1 MEDASRRYNDY
12 SSREKSK
19 IVDVSSKVMLAS
31 IIILFSIIVL
41 VIILHFYAKWYWRR
55 RIGNQNGGTLRR
67 RFVFT
72 PSQDQNVTFRQ
83 GLAAS
88 VMKSLPIVTFSS
100 SEFKDGLECAVC
112 LSEVEEGE
120 KARVLPKCNH
130 GFHVDCIDMWFQ
142 SHSTCPLCRN
152 PVSVESPSSTSPVD
166 SSDLESQQS
175 SPAGNNNNNNN
186 GLLSVEATPSY
197 PTNVMFWG
205 NQTSVSTRDSGE
217 EETSSSSSDSSSPSL
232 RPDRP
237 LVIDIPD
244 RLSHGFSFSSPPT
257 TPSSARRVSEDDLK
271 SPPVSTRFKSLCK
284 LLSREKRVVPSSPT
298 IDIEQGDV
306 VGSSKMSPAGY
317 VIGTSTTTAVKER
330 SSSAEEMNNI

>member
-1 MEDASRRYNDY
+1 MDRSY
-12 SSREKSK
+12 SNNNNYDSMGKSK

-31 IIILFSIIVL
+31 IIILFLIIVL

-55 RIGNQNGGTLRR
+55 RIGHQNGGTLRR
-67 RFVFT
+67 RFVFS

-83 GLAAS
+83 GLADS

-100 SEFKDGLECAVC
+100 SEFKDGLDCSVC

-152 PVSVESPSSTSPVD
+152 PVSVESSSPSPVD

-175 SPAGNNNNNNN
+175 SPVNSGNNNNNN
-186 GLLSVEATPSY
+186 GLLSVGEA

-205 NQTSVSTRDSGE
+205 NQTRVSTRDSGE
-217 EETSSSSSDSSSPSL
+217 EETSSSSSSSSENSSPSL

-257 TPSSARRVSEDDLK
+257 TPSSARRVSDDDLK
-271 SPPVSTRFKSLCK
+271 SPPVSSRFKSLCK
-284 LLSREKRVVPSSPT
+284 LLSREKRVVPSSPSV
-298 IDIEQGDV
+298 DIEQGEV
-306 VGSSKMSPAGY
+306 VGSSKMSSPAGY
-317 VIGTSTTTAVKER
+317 VISTSTTTGKDR
-330 SSSAEEMNNI
+330 SSSPEETTNI

>member
-12 SSREKSK
+12 SSREKSQ

-31 IIILFSIIVL
+31 IIVLFLIIVL

-152 PVSVESPSSTSPVD
+152 PVSVESSSSTSPVD

-175 SPAGNNNNNNN
+175 SPAGNNNNN
-186 GLLSVEATPSY
+186 GLLSVEAAPSY

-205 NQTSVSTRDSGE
+205 NQTSVITRDSGE

-244 RLSHGFSFSSPPT
+244 RLSH
-257 TPSSARRVSEDDLK
+257 ARRVSEEDLK

-306 VGSSKMSPAGY
+306 VGSSKMSPSGY
-317 VIGTSTTTAVKER
+317 VIGTSTTTAVKDR
-330 SSSAEEMNNI
+330 SSPAEEMNNI

>member
-1 MEDASRRYNDY
+1 MDGYNRSFKDN
-12 SSREKSK
+12 SMGKSQ

-31 IIILFSIIVL
+31 IIILFLIIVL

-55 RIGNQNGGTLRR
+55 RIGNQNGGTMRR

-72 PSQDQNVTFRQ
+72 TSQDQNVTFRQ

-88 VMKSLPIVTFSS
+88 VMKALPIVTFSS

-152 PVSVESPSSTSPVD
+152 PVSVESSSSSPVD
-166 SSDLESQQS
+166 SSDLESQS
-175 SPAGNNNNNNN
+175 SPVNSGNNNNNN
-186 GLLSVEATPSY
+186 GLLSVEAAPSY

-205 NQTSVSTRDSGE
+205 NQNRASTRDSGE
-217 EETSSSSSDSSSPSL
+217 EETSSSSSSTESSSPSL

-257 TPSSARRVSEDDLK
+257 TPSSAGRRVSEDDMK
-271 SPPVSTRFKSLCK
+271 SPVSSRFKSLCK
-284 LLSREKRVVPSSPT
+284 LLSREKRVVPSSPSV
-298 IDIEQGDV
+298 DIEQGEV
-306 VGSSKMSPAGY
+306 VGSSKMSSPTGY
-317 VIGTSTTTAVKER
+317 VIGTKER
-330 SSSAEEMNNI
+330 PSPAEETTNI

>member
-1 MEDASRRYNDY
+1 MDRSYNNY
-12 SSREKSK
+12 NNSMGKSQ

-31 IIILFSIIVL
+31 IIILFLIIVL
-41 VIILHFYAKWYWRR
+41 VIVLHFYAKWYWRR

-88 VMKSLPIVTFSS
+88 VVTALPIVTFSS
-100 SEFKDGLECAVC
+100 TEFKDGLECAVC

-152 PVSVESPSSTSPVD
+152 PVSVESASPSPVD
-166 SSDLESQQS
+166 SSDIESQS
-175 SPAGNNNNNNN
+175 SPVNSGNNNNN
-186 GLLSVEATPSY
+186 GLLSVEANPSY

-205 NQTSVSTRDSGE
+205 NQTRVSTRDSGE
-217 EETSSSSSDSSSPSL
+217 EETSSSSDSSSPSL

-257 TPSSARRVSEDDLK
+257 TPSSAGRRVSENDMK
-271 SPPVSTRFKSLCK
+271 SPVSSRFKSLCK
-284 LLSREKRVVPSSPT
+284 LLSREKRVVPSSPSV
-298 IDIEQGDV
+298 DIEQGEV
-306 VGSSKMSPAGY
+306 VGSSKMSSPAGY
-317 VIGTSTTTAVKER
+317 AIGTSTTTGKER
-330 SSSAEEMNNI
+330 SPSPEEMNNNF

>member
-1 MEDASRRYNDY
+1 MDRSYNSNNYD
-12 SSREKSK
+12 STGKSK

-31 IIILFSIIVL
+31 IIILFLIIVL

-55 RIGNQNGGTLRR
+55 RIGNQNGGTMRR

-72 PSQDQNVTFRQ
+72 PSQDPNVTFRQ

-152 PVSVESPSSTSPVD
+152 PVSLESESSSPVD
-166 SSDLESQQS
+166 SSDLESQS
-175 SPAGNNNNNNN
+175 SPVISGNNNN
-186 GLLSVEATPSY
+186 GLLSVEAAPSY

-205 NQTSVSTRDSGE
+205 NQTRVSTRDFGDE
-217 EETSSSSSDSSSPSL
+217 DTSSSSSSSPSL

-257 TPSSARRVSEDDLK
+257 TPYSAGRRVSEDDMK
-271 SPPVSTRFKSLCK
+271 SPMSSRFKSLCK
-284 LLSREKRVVPSSPT
+284 MLSREKRVVPSSPSV
-298 IDIEQGDV
+298 DIEQGEV
-306 VGSSKMSPAGY
+306 VGSSKMSSPASY
-317 VIGTSTTTAVKER
+317 VIGTSTTTGKDR
-330 SSSAEEMNNI
+330 SSSPEEMNRNI